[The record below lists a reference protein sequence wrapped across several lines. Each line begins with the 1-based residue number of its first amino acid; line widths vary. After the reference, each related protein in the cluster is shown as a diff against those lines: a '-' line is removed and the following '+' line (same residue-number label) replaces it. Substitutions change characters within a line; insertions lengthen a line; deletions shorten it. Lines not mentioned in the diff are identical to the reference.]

1 MEENNKEINE
11 EQDLD
16 QEKINDAE
24 NSQETQNSDQTDT
37 SNHSLEAQV
46 AEQKDKF
53 LRLFAEF
60 DNYKKRVAKEQRE
73 FYAIAGKDI
82 ILDMIS
88 VIDDFERALKSFEGS
103 EDLSAIKEGV
113 KLIYDKL
120 NKTIEKKGVKKIE
133 AKGMAFDVEKHE
145 AITEIPVP
153 DDSQKGKVID
163 EIESGYM
170 MHEKVIRFAKVVVGK

>member
-1 MEENNKEINE
+1 MEDKEKNVNEDPQLNQEAHPEDMDNKET
-11 EQDLD
+11 
-16 QEKINDAE
+16 E
-24 NSQETQNSDQTDT
+24 NTASTMESQ
-37 SNHSLEAQV
+37 L

-60 DNYKKRVAKEQRE
+60 DNYKKRIAKEQRE

-82 ILDMIS
+82 ILEMIS
-88 VIDDFERALKSFEGS
+88 VKDDFERAIKSFEGS
-103 EDLSAIKEGV
+103 EDMSAIKQGIN
-113 KLIYDKL
+113 LIYDKL
-120 NKTIEKKGVKKIE
+120 NKSIEKKGVKKIE
-133 AKGMAFDVEKHE
+133 AKGMNFDVEKHE

-153 DDSQKGKVID
+153 DESQKGMVID

>member
-1 MEENNKEINE
+1 MEENNKEIIEEHTIDTEMTTDMNDQAEIKKE
-11 EQDLD
+11 EQL
-16 QEKINDAE
+16 E
-24 NSQETQNSDQTDT
+24 NSVESQ
-37 SNHSLEAQV
+37 L

-60 DNYKKRVAKEQRE
+60 DNYKKRVSKEQRE

-88 VIDDFERALKSFEGS
+88 VNDDFERALKSFEGS

-113 KLIYDKL
+113 RLIYDKL
-120 NKTIEKKGVKKIE
+120 NKTIERKGVKKIE
-133 AKGMAFDVEKHE
+133 AKGMDFDVEKHE
-145 AITEIPVP
+145 AITEILVP
-153 DDSQKGKVID
+153 DESQKGKVID

>member
-1 MEENNKEINE
+1 MEDKEKNVNEDPQLNQEAHHEEMDIKETEN
-11 EQDLD
+11 
-16 QEKINDAE
+16 AE
-24 NSQETQNSDQTDT
+24 SSMESQLAD
-37 SNHSLEAQV
+37 
-46 AEQKDKF
+46 QKDKF

-60 DNYKKRVAKEQRE
+60 DNYKKRIAKEQRE

-82 ILDMIS
+82 ILEMIS
-88 VIDDFERALKSFEGS
+88 VKDDFERAIKSFEGS
-103 EDLSAIKEGV
+103 EDMSAIKEGIN
-113 KLIYDKL
+113 LIYDKL
-120 NKTIEKKGVKKIE
+120 NKSIEKKGVKKIE

-153 DDSQKGKVID
+153 DESQKGKVID

>member
-1 MEENNKEINE
+1 MEDKEKTSAE
-11 EQDLD
+11 EQEITQDGQIETETKQTPLD
-16 QEKINDAE
+16 SDVTE
-24 NSQETQNSDQTDT
+24 NTLETQLS
-37 SNHSLEAQV
+37 
-46 AEQKDKF
+46 EQKDKF

-73 FYAIAGKDI
+73 FYAVAGKDI
-82 ILDMIS
+82 ILEMIS
-88 VIDDFERALKSFEGS
+88 VNDDFERALKSFEDT
-103 EDLSAIKEGV
+103 EDLSAVKEGV
-113 KLIYDKL
+113 RLIYDKL
-120 NKTIEKKGVKKIE
+120 NKSIEKKGVKKIE
-133 AKGMAFDVEKHE
+133 AKGCDFDVEKHE